1 MNSIAVF
8 CGARSGADPA
18 FADDARELG
27 RLIAERGSR
36 LVYGGGNVGLMGVIA
51 DAALENG
58 GALTGVI
65 PRSMVEIELA
75 HTGVDDMR
83 VVETMLERKQ
93 LIAEVSDAFIC
104 LPGGVGTLDELFE
117 VVTWNQLR
125 LHDKPVTLINTNGF
139 YDGLWEF
146 LRRAA
151 DLGLILPRT
160 MAQISLAES
169 PAHALE
175 LLEAYTPV

>member
-1 MNSIAVF
+1 MNSVAVF
-8 CGARSGADPA
+8 CGARSGGDPD

-51 DAALENG
+51 DAALDAG
-58 GALTGVI
+58 GEITGVI
-65 PRSMVEIELA
+65 PRSMVEVELA
-75 HTGVDDMR
+75 HIGVEDMR
-83 VVETMLERKQ
+83 VVESMLERKE
-93 LIAEVSDAFIC
+93 LIAGISDVFVC

-139 YDGLWEF
+139 YDELWTF
-146 LRRAA
+146 LQRAA
-151 DLGLILPRT
+151 GLGLILPHT
-160 MAQISLAES
+160 MAQLSLAET

-175 LLEAYTPV
+175 LLEAYTPA